1 MTQYFTQFAARL
13 DLGSSDN
20 VSDAFSLYDSFADDL
35 MEKDEGAIGFTI
47 EVDGDSAIRI
57 CDGEAHGDPD
67 HAVQFVLACAG
78 AFRLKGRWGLTWST
92 TCSHP
97 MPRGFSGGAQLVDLG
112 RRTVLAV
119 LDCES
124 WLDAGL
130 TNVVP
135 LPRRG

>member
-13 DLGSSDN
+13 DLGSPDN
-20 VSDAFSLYDSFADDL
+20 VSDAFQLYDSFSDDL
-35 MEKDEGAIGFTI
+35 MEKDESVIGFTI
-47 EVDGDSAIRI
+47 EQDGDNAIHI
-57 CDGEAHGDPD
+57 CDSEAHGDPD
-67 HAVQFVLACAG
+67 HAVLFVLACAG
-78 AFRLKGRWGLTWST
+78 AFRLKGRWGLAWST

-97 MPRGFSGGAQLVDLG
+97 VPRGFSGGAQLVDLST
-112 RRTVLAV
+112 RTILAV

-135 LPRRG
+135 LQRRG